1 MITFDHIA
9 IAAPSL
15 KEGAKYVHAQTG
27 LTVAK
32 GGEHPD
38 MGTHNLLTALGPNT
52 FAEVIAINP
61 DAPAPNRPRWFG
73 LDDPSEQARFPR
85 LQAWLL
91 RTDDIEGCIKKAAEI
106 GIDLGHAIPF
116 RRDALRWRFT
126 VTDSGAI
133 PLDGAAPLI
142 LQWDTKGP
150 HPASNMTDLGLRMD
164 ALTIKTPHM
173 AKLTELLTVLGL
185 KNQPNIKLANTTK
198 ITVSCSTPNGKVTLQ

>member
-9 IAAPSL
+9 IAASSL
-15 KEGAKYVHAQTG
+15 AEGADYVRAQTG
-27 LTVAK
+27 LTFPK

-38 MGTHNLLTALGPNT
+38 MGTHNLLTALGPDS

-73 LDDPSEQARFPR
+73 LDEPSEQAKFPR

-106 GIDLGHAIPF
+106 GIDLGRATPF
-116 RRDALRWRFT
+116 KRGTLRWRFT
-126 VTDSGAI
+126 VTESGAI

-150 HPASNMTDLGLRMD
+150 HPAGNMTDLGLRMD
-164 ALTIKTPHM
+164 ALTIETPHI

-185 KNQPNIKLANTTK
+185 KNQPTIKLASATI
-198 ITVSCSTPNGKVTLQ
+198 ITATCSTPNGKVTLQ